1 MKHGI
6 YWWLGLYDPTGKPDN
21 SKVCYTL
28 AVFVALGMVIVLGWK
43 QVEATKGS
51 VSAEY
56 VALVCAVLLFAG
68 SLNAFKKLM
77 TLKFGGGN
85 GAPAA
90 PPARRSGEVAP

>member
-43 QVEATKGS
+43 QVEATKDS

-85 GAPAA
+85 GAPS
-90 PPARRSGEVAP
+90 PHRRNRGTGPSP